1 METLAAGVEVLLH
14 PVQNP
19 SGHAAQDQGQDN
31 LHQRLHQDGDNADRA
46 ALQGGGHA
54 EGGGEQHQ
62 SHRVV
67 DGHHQQ
73 QQFGQG
79 AVGLVLAHHHEG
91 GRRGGSRSDGAQSDG
106 GGKGDQGGVDEM
118 QDDQGNVHKDGGD
131 HRLQNAHGDGLLA
144 HVLELL
150 QAELIADGEGDEAQ
164 GHLAHDI
171 QGGHRFRRAKA
182 QAPQAQRTDA
192 VGSQEQARH
201 QIGGDRGQVQLFGQ
215 TAHQQAADQ
224 RGRQLDQNLRHQ
236 KSTSIHGIQDRSAGA
251 PAISY

>member
-1 METLAAGVEVLLH
+1 METH
-14 PVQNP
+14 
-19 SGHAAQDQGQDN
+19 QGDI
-31 LHQRLHQDGDNADRA
+31 HQHR
-46 ALQGGGHA
+46 GGH
-54 EGGGEQHQ
+54 
-62 SHRVV
+62 
-67 DGHHQQ
+67 
-73 QQFGQG
+73 
-79 AVGLVLAHHHEG
+79 GLE
-91 GRRGGSRSDGAQSDG
+91 D
-106 GGKGDQGGVDEM
+106 
-118 QDDQGNVHKDGGD
+118 
-131 HRLQNAHGDGLLA
+131 AHGDGLPA
-144 HVLELL
+144 HMLELV

-251 PAISY
+251 PAISYRKTIARSAPNRKEVFLKS